1 MLRFDNIRQWP
12 KTAIIAHRGAGH
24 RGPSK
29 ITHENTLAAFE
40 AAIQAG
46 ADAIE
51 LDLHRTA
58 DGIIMVH
65 HEAGPQRSRRLWRE
79 MTWVEIQQYAHRR
92 GYAIPTIEETLKL
105 CAGRIALDIELKEA
119 GYEND
124 VLALTGRYYD
134 RSTVAYTSF
143 DASTIKRIKGIDTRA
158 ITGLIVG
165 PGATSSRGGKS
176 GEIFAIRRARR
187 CGADFI
193 APDWRLL
200 ESGDRQTYRKAGFP
214 LIVWTV
220 NSRARATKLIANGF
234 AGIITDF
241 PEIML
246 PLA

>member
-1 MLRFDNIRQWP
+1 MLRFDKMRRWST
-12 KTAIIAHRGAGH
+12 TAIIAHRGSGH
-24 RGPSK
+24 RGPAK
-29 ITHENTLAAFE
+29 TTHENTLEAFE

-51 LDLHRTA
+51 LDLRRTA
-58 DGIIMVH
+58 DGIIIVH
-65 HEAGPQRSRRLWRE
+65 HEAGPQRSRRLWRD
-79 MTWVEIQQYAHRR
+79 MTWVEIQQYAQRR
-92 GYAIPTIEETLKL
+92 GHAVGTIEETLKL

-119 GYEND
+119 GYENE
-124 VLALTGRYYD
+124 VLALTRRYYD
-134 RSTVAYTSF
+134 NSTVAFTSF
-143 DASTIKRIKGIDTRA
+143 DASTIRRIKRVDTRA

-165 PGATSSRGGKS
+165 AGATSSRGG
-176 GEIFAIRRARR
+176 GGDTLAIRRARR

-200 ESGDRQTYRKAGFP
+200 ESGDEQTYRRSGFP

-220 NSRARATKLIANGF
+220 NNRARGRRLIAEGF
-234 AGIITDF
+234 TGIITDF